1 MHPFKGGGQQ
11 YRLLIIHKHGLI
23 IFTIVNFPVVEP
35 IAGQSF
41 QTSMYVGQWEQ
52 ERSNSKLVLLVNC
65 RGNYTI
71 GNSTNSPTHLM

>member
-1 MHPFKGGGQQ
+1 MQ
-11 YRLLIIHKHGLI
+11 YRLFSIHKTWTNYI
-23 IFTIVNFPVVEP
+23 QPFTIANFPVVDP
-35 IAGQSF
+35 IAGQSL